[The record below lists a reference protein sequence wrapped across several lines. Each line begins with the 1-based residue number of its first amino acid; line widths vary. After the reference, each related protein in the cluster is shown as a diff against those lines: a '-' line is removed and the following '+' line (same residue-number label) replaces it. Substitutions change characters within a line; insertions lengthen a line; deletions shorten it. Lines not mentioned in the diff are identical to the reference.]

1 MRQDLLDILIC
12 PACLPAERPLRL
24 AGAHRAGDEIL
35 AGSLNCRGCGRSY
48 PIEDG
53 LALLLPEPEDGAG
66 DDKYRQP
73 ATVSAYLWGHF
84 ADLTGDPD
92 ASDAYRQWAKLVPEG
107 GRLALDLGCAVGRLS
122 FELAAR
128 GGLVIGLD
136 RSRPLVEM
144 ARQLARD
151 GVLDYPLI
159 LEGRLSEPRRIEL
172 PAALRAHPP
181 EFLVA
186 DALALPFPAGVAD
199 RLCSLNLLDKVPKP
213 RQHLSECDRIAA
225 GKQACLLV
233 SDPYSWSTECAA
245 EADWLGGTKQGPYAG
260 SGRDNL
266 RRILER
272 EGEPPWRIT
281 AEGEVA
287 WTIRNHRNHFELIR
301 SQYLR
306 AER

>member
-1 MRQDLLDILIC
+1 MRQDILDILIC
-12 PACLPAERPLRL
+12 PACLPVERPLRL
-24 AGAHRAGDEIL
+24 TGARRAGNEIL
-35 AGSLNCRGCGRSY
+35 AGSLDCRACGRSY

-53 LALLLPEPEDGAG
+53 LGLLLPEKEAAVAS
-66 DDKYRQP
+66 DKYLQP
-73 ATVSAYLWGHF
+73 ATVSAYLWSHF
-84 ADLTGDPD
+84 ADLAGDPD
-92 ASDAYRQWAKLVPEG
+92 ASMAYRKWAALVPEG

-136 RSRPLVEM
+136 RSRPLVEK
-144 ARQLARD
+144 ARKLARD

-172 PAALRAHPP
+172 PAAWRAHPP

-213 RQHLSECDRIAA
+213 CRHLAECDRVAA
-225 GKQACLLV
+225 REGACLLV
-233 SDPYSWSTECAA
+233 SDPFSWSTECAA
-245 EADWLGGTKQGPYAG
+245 EADWLGGTDGGPYAG
-260 SGRDNL
+260 YGRDNL

-281 AEGEVA
+281 TEGEVA